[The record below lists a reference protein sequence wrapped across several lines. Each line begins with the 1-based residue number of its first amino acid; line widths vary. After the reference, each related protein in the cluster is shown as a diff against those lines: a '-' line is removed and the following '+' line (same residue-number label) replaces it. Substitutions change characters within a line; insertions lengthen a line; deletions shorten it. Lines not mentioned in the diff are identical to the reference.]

1 MNRPVGHPNTDPGPA
16 PGQEHVPVRPGEEQ
30 Q

>member
-1 MNRPVGHPNTDPGPA
+1 MSRPTSHPNTEPGPA